1 MTQHPNAKFCRFGW
15 GVVVYNLFVIVWGAF
30 VRATGSGAGCGS
42 HWPLCNGVAVPRD
55 PTTATLIEFTHRLT
69 SGLAL
74 LAVVALVV
82 WAYRAFPKGSWTR
95 KAAVASLVLILIEAL
110 LGAGLVLLEY
120 VEMNKSV
127 GRAVY
132 LCAHLTNT
140 LLLVGALVS
149 TAWLGG
155 RPGGTPRTGS
165 DGKRIRA
172 GLWLALLV
180 SVTGAIAALGDTLY
194 PAISLLQ
201 GVKDEFSQGAPALLR
216 LRLFHPVFACL
227 AGAYLLWMA
236 SALLRK
242 QETPAAKALLGLV
255 LVQLLAGLINVLL
268 LAPVWMQLLH
278 LGLGNLLWIALVV
291 LLLTDAFPT
300 AVPARTKK

>member
-1 MTQHPNAKFCRFGW
+1 MTPLPSAKFARFAW
-15 GVVVYNLFVIVWGAF
+15 GVVAYNILVILWGAF

-55 PTTATLIEFTHRLT
+55 PTAATVIEFTHRLT
-69 SGLAL
+69 SGVAL
-74 LAVVALVV
+74 IAVVALAV
-82 WAYRAFPKGSWTR
+82 WAFRLFPKGSWLR
-95 KAAVASLVLILIEAL
+95 KGAVASVILILIEAL

-140 LLLVGALVS
+140 LLLVGALTA
-149 TAWLGG
+149 TAWLGS
-155 RPGGTPRTGS
+155 RPGQALRSGPERR
-165 DGKRIRA
+165 RILA

-180 SVTGAIAALGDTLY
+180 CITGAIAALGDTLY

-201 GVKDEFSQGAPALLR
+201 GVRDDFSSGSPALLR
-216 LRLFHPVFACL
+216 LRLFHPVFAAV
-227 AGAYLLWMA
+227 AGGYLIWLA

-242 QETPAAKALLGLV
+242 AGTAAGRALLTLV
-255 LVQLLAGLINVLL
+255 LVQLLAGLVNVLL

-278 LGLGNLLWIALVV
+278 LGLANLLWIALVV
-291 LLLTDAFPT
+291 LLLEDSQ
-300 AVPARTKK
+300 ARHTTGTR